1 MIYFLTGV
9 AAIAGFLFGYD
20 EGVIAVAEPLLA
32 HDYPMSSLVRGF
44 MTAAV
49 PLGALIAAIFA
60 GPIVDRFGRR
70 RVLMFA
76 AALFTAG
83 ALIASTITAI
93 WMLVAVR
100 LVLGLAIGLAAVG
113 APLYISEAAP
123 LKSRGAMVATYQLAI
138 TIGIAAVAAP
148 LYIAETAPL
157 KSRGA
162 MVSTYQLA
170 ITVGILVSYLTGLV
184 ITGNGMWRHM
194 FALGA
199 VPGVLFLAGLAFL
212 PESPRWLIL
221 KGHVDQARASLRRLR
236 DEHWDVD
243 GELQEMVLTARAE
256 AGSGVGYRALFEPH
270 IRPALIVAVGLFFLQ
285 QLSGI
290 NAVIYYAPEIFNQ
303 AGFSSGDTRILA
315 TIGVGTVNFATTV
328 LAMFL
333 IDRLGRRPLLVLG
346 FAGTAMTMLI
356 IALAIANPTLVPSW
370 LVIVM
375 LLLYI
380 ASFAIS
386 IGPLPHVMMSEV
398 FPLRVR
404 GPGMSMASISNWGFN
419 FVVVFAFPLMLAG
432 PGLAFAFSLFAA
444 ICLGG
449 IVFTLLRVPETVG
462 QSLEAIEKHLNSG
475 KPLASLR
482 REILASATV
491 VTSSK

>member
-1 MIYFLTGV
+1 MTANLQYIYSLGGSVINKGPMIYFLTGV

-20 EGVIAVAEPLLA
+20 EGVIAVAEPLLSR
-32 HDYPMSSLVRGF
+32 DYPMSSLVRGF

-60 GPIVDRFGRR
+60 GPIIDRFGRR
-70 RVLMFA
+70 RVLMLA
-76 AALFTAG
+76 AALFTVG
-83 ALIASTITAI
+83 ALIASAITAI
-93 WMLVAVR
+93 WMLVMVR
-100 LVLGLAIGLAAVG
+100 LALGVAIGLAAVG
-113 APLYISEAAP
+113 APLYIS
-123 LKSRGAMVATYQLAI
+123 
-138 TIGIAAVAAP
+138 
-148 LYIAETAPL
+148 ETAPL

-170 ITVGILVSYLTGLV
+170 ITIGILVSYLTGLV

-199 VPGVLFLAGLAFL
+199 VPGVLFLIGLAFL

-256 AGSGVGYRALFEPH
+256 AGRGVGYRALFEPH

-290 NAVIYYAPEIFNQ
+290 NAVIYYAPEIFTQ

-315 TIGVGTVNFATTV
+315 TIGIGTVNFATTV

-346 FAGTAMTMLI
+346 FAGTAMTMLL
-356 IALAIANPTLVPSW
+356 IALAVANPTLVQSW

-432 PGLAFAFSLFAA
+432 PGLAFAFSVFAV

-449 IVFTLLRVPETVG
+449 IVFTLLRVPETAG
-462 QSLEAIEKHLNSG
+462 KSLEAIEKHLDSG

-482 REILASATV
+482 RDVPAGAAAVAST
-491 VTSSK
+491 K